1 MIKQNAFIEHA
12 ENYGNYY
19 GTSKKQIDDIIASKK
34 IPLLNI
40 DIKAAVKI
48 HKCLPQSNIFAV
60 VTPSVATLKARLI
73 GRGTDTEATLA
84 TRLGNAPGDLNKVFN
99 SKDIFQYRVINEDL
113 SISISTFSTPIDGL
127 YGFELTGK
135 KQPEIATG

>member
-48 HKCLPQSNIFAV
+48 HKCFP
-60 VTPSVATLKARLI
+60 
-73 GRGTDTEATLA
+73 
-84 TRLGNAPGDLNKVFN
+84 
-99 SKDIFQYRVINEDL
+99 
-113 SISISTFSTPIDGL
+113 
-127 YGFELTGK
+127 
-135 KQPEIATG
+135 